1 MATLAEQTIRPF
13 LSGAR
18 MIQAKVSFA
27 QLSELIVERQKVV
40 QEERLAARIEACK
53 IKVSHL
59 VETHASTCK
68 LTPQAYALVLLSE
81 KCDCRDLIHSIITNI
96 DIDHL
101 SKSVSELV
109 FTEMEDYFGTSISRQ
124 EQFAIS
130 IQELL
135 PPHYIDHVLQE
146 YVNTLRVTK
155 VIGQAVN
162 KVCHEGLS
170 QMDLPWLIKKL
181 TNKIEF
187 GSILMGAFDCHPEE
201 QRKRLVQQTI
211 SCISGIIHHITIQIK
226 KQFYQELMQTF
237 YQFYDEQS
245 KQDSKLLL
253 LSRQQRLKKKRIKYR
268 EQDYIYK
275 VKEAV

>member
-1 MATLAEQTIRPF
+1 MATLAEQYIRPF
-13 LSGAR
+13 LPGAR
-18 MIQAKVSFA
+18 MVQAKVSFT

-53 IKVSHL
+53 IKVSQL
-59 VETHASTCK
+59 VEAHASTCK
-68 LTPQAYALVLLSE
+68 LTPQVYALVLLSE
-81 KCDCRDLIHSIITNI
+81 KCDCRDLINSIITNI
-96 DIDHL
+96 NIDHL
-101 SKSVSELV
+101 SNSVSELV

-135 PPHYIDHVLQE
+135 PPHYIHQVLQE

-155 VIGQAVN
+155 VMGQAVN

-170 QMDLPWLIKKL
+170 QIDLPLLIKKL
-181 TNKIEF
+181 INKIEF

-201 QRKRLVQQTI
+201 QRKRLYQQTI
-211 SCISGIIHHITIQIK
+211 SCISGMIHHIKVRIK
-226 KQFYQELMQTF
+226 KQFYEELMQTF
-237 YQFYDEQS
+237 YQFYDEHS
-245 KQDSKLLL
+245 KQDLKLLSI
-253 LSRQQRLKKKRIKYR
+253 SRQQRSKKKWIKYQK
-268 EQDYIYK
+268 QDYMYK